1 MTINDN
7 HTTLYTTLSFE
18 RGKGIFVQKGQNEK
32 KIIMERK
39 LKLNKKIKKINN
51 NNNHR
56 QKQKWPKIQI

>member
-1 MTINDN
+1 MTTIQPYIQPY
-7 HTTLYTTLSFE
+7 LLREE
-18 RGKGIFVQKGQNEK
+18 RGFLSKKGQNEK